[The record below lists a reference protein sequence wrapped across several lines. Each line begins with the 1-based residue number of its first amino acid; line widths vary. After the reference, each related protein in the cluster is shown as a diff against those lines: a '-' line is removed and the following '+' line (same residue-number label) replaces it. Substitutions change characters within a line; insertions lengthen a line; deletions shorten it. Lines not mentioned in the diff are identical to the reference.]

1 MIILG
6 ITGQPVAGKDTVA
19 DYLTKTR
26 GFKKYTFGDILREEM
41 KALDLPMDRSSMSKY
56 ATEMKA
62 KFGNDYLCYGIFKK
76 IDGDSTTPGVR
87 STMEVKAF
95 REKYGSDFKLV
106 FVDATIENRYK
117 WAQARQREGD
127 LVTFE
132 QFKLEEER
140 ERNGVTGSQ
149 EVDKVVE
156 MADIIIKNDS
166 SIEDLYKKVDEMI
179 QNLK

>member
-6 ITGQPVAGKDTVA
+6 ITGQPVAGKDTIA

-41 KALDLPMDRSSMSKY
+41 KTLNLPMDRSSMSKY
-56 ATEMKA
+56 ATEMKS
-62 KFGNDYLCYGIFKK
+62 KYGNDYLCYGIFKK
-76 IDGDSTTPGVR
+76 IDGNTTTPGVR

-95 REKYGSDFKLV
+95 REKYGNNFKLI
-106 FVDATIENRYK
+106 FVDATIENRFK

-127 LVTFE
+127 MVTFE

-140 ERNGVTGSQ
+140 ERNGATGSQ
-149 EVDKVVE
+149 EVDKVIE
-156 MADIIIKNDS
+156 MADITIQNNS
-166 SIEDLYKKVDEMI
+166 TLEDLYKKVDDMI
-179 QNLK
+179 QKLN